1 MKQPPEL
8 EPLFRSG
15 LSFFAERR
23 QGLTYQHLQLGMPGW
38 WGGVGI
44 AALELT
50 NPVDFQ
56 EVDRVFHSGIHD
68 PSASTEAAKNPV
80 VGTLLNFEA
89 DPQISGIWALGDPQT
104 KSSVLTLHQHAVDR
118 AMGELQDLAKSA
130 DFRPHNTHPPGFLY
144 VAFTRGAN
152 DTLQP
157 NLRTTVL
164 LSSRFELPDGQV
176 IENPLSLRHGAALG
190 RFKRWEAQLFEESIG
205 PLGVH
210 ADAQL
215 PMGLFRAASRGVQ
228 TQLLLRVSQDPEEV
242 SRHIQRQW
250 RVDAAEQGFGN
261 GRIQGLLT
269 ALHKHRELRIEQ
281 GRRSDPRQEEFW
293 KGILFPEKRPEH
305 PRSHEHGMG
314 SL

>member
-44 AALELT
+44 PELGLKD
-50 NPVDFQ
+50 PVDFKAL
-56 EVDRVFHSGIHD
+56 VRVFHSGIHD

-89 DPQISGIWALGDPQT
+89 DPQLSGIWALGEPQT
-104 KSSVLTLHQHAVDR
+104 KSSILTLHHHAVNR

-130 DFRPHNTHPPGFLY
+130 DFRPHNSHPPGFLY

-152 DTLQP
+152 DNLQP

-164 LSSRFELPDGQV
+164 VSSRFELPDGQV
-176 IENPLSLRHGAALG
+176 IENPLSLRHGAASG
-190 RFKRWEAQLFEESIG
+190 RFKRLEAQLADESIG

-215 PMGLFRAASRGVQ
+215 PMALFRAASRGVQ
-228 TQLLLRVSQDPEEV
+228 TQLLLRVSQDPERV

-250 RVDAAEQGFGN
+250 RIDAAEQGFGKEKV
-261 GRIQGLLT
+261 QAVLS
-269 ALHKHRELRIEQ
+269 ALGKHQAQRNEMAQNL
-281 GRRSDPRQEEFW
+281 DPRREEFW
-293 KGILFPEKRPEH
+293 KGLLFPAKRPEQ

>member
-1 MKQPPEL
+1 MKQLPEL

-15 LSFFAERR
+15 LPFFAERR

-44 AALELT
+44 AALGLT

-56 EVDRVFHSGIHD
+56 EVDRVFHCGIHD

-89 DPQISGIWALGDPQT
+89 DPQLSGIWALGDPQT
-104 KSSVLTLHQHAVDR
+104 QKTVLSLHQHAVDR
-118 AMGELQDLAKSA
+118 AMGELQDLAKST
-130 DFRPHNTHPPGFLY
+130 DFSPHIRHRPGFLY

-152 DTLQP
+152 DDLQP
-157 NLRTTVL
+157 SLSTTVL
-164 LSSRFELPDGQV
+164 VSSRFELPDGQV

-190 RFKRWEAQLFEESIG
+190 RFQRWEARLTEQSIG

-210 ADAQL
+210 SDATL

-228 TQLLLRVSQDPEEV
+228 TQLLLRVSHDPERI
-242 SRHIQRQW
+242 SRFIQRQW
-250 RVDAAEQGFGN
+250 RIDAAEQGFG
-261 GRIQGLLT
+261 RERVQAVLS
-269 ALHKHRELRIEQ
+269 ALGKHRSQRNEMAQ
-281 GRRSDPRQEEFW
+281 STDPRREEFW
-293 KGILFPEKRPEH
+293 KGLLFPEKRPQN
-305 PRSHEHGMG
+305 PRSHEHGIG
-314 SL
+314 AL

>member
-1 MKQPPEL
+1 
-8 EPLFRSG
+8 
-15 LSFFAERR
+15 
-23 QGLTYQHLQLGMPGW
+23 MPGW

-44 AALELT
+44 PEHGLKDT
-50 NPVDFQ
+50 VDFKAL
-56 EVDRVFHSGIHD
+56 VRVFHSGIHD
-68 PSASTEAAKNPV
+68 PSASTEATKNPV

-89 DPQISGIWALGDPQT
+89 EPQISGIWALGDPQT
-104 KSSVLTLHQHAVDR
+104 RTSILTLHKNAVNR

-130 DFRPHNTHPPGFLY
+130 DFRPHNRHPPGFLY

-210 ADAQL
+210 SDAQL

-228 TQLLLRVSQDPEEV
+228 TQLLLRVSLEPEEV

-281 GRRSDPRQEEFW
+281 IGRASCRERV
-293 KGILFPEKRPEH
+293 
-305 PRSHEHGMG
+305 
-314 SL
+314 